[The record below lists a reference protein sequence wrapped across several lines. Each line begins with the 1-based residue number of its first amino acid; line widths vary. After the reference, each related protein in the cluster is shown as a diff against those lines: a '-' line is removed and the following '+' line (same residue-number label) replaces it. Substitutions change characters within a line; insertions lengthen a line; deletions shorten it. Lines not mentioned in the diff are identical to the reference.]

1 MEVRDSSVY
10 NYYET
15 VAQKVDKAQSSISD
29 MEKRIEQILVL
40 LEKILEAVA
49 YDDEDDDYEDD
60 DEMQDERRTKKSKF
74 I

>member
-1 MEVRDSSVY
+1 MDQGDDVIK
-10 NYYET
+10 YYET
-15 VAQKVDKAQSSISD
+15 VAQKITKAQSSISD
-29 MEKRIEQILVL
+29 MEKCLEQIMVL

-49 YDDEDDDYEDD
+49 YDDEDDDYLED